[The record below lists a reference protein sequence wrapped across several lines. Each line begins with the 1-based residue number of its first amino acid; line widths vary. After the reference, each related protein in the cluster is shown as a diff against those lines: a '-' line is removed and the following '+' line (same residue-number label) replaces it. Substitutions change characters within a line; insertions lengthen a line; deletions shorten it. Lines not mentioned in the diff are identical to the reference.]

1 MYMKNIK
8 PFLYVVGTALL
19 PVFALAHGEVD
30 DGHVE
35 AVVAPNPEQRTTV
48 IIVIAVVFVLMGIF
62 VWYSRRNNT
71 PAVLASEKK
80 DEVTPA

>member
-1 MYMKNIK
+1 MKNIK

-35 AVVAPNPEQRTTV
+35 AAAAPDPEQRM
-48 IIVIAVVFVLMGIF
+48 IVLAVVLGVSLI
-62 VWYSRRNNT
+62 S
-71 PAVLASEKK
+71 A
-80 DEVTPA
+80 